1 MTQDRAQLLIT
12 AVDQTRSAFDSI
24 RGNLAKLGDE
34 SNRVKGLLAGLGVS
48 LSVAGFATMI
58 KSAIDAADQLNKLS
72 QKIGISVEA
81 LSTLRFAAQLSDVS
95 LETLQKGIKGLSQ
108 NIAEANTGV
117 GDGAQVFE
125 ALGISVKNA
134 DGSMKS
140 TEAVLLQVA
149 DVFANLE
156 DGAVKTALAVKLFGK
171 SGMDMIPFLNQ
182 GAAGINQLTAEAERL
197 GLKLTT
203 ETARSAEA
211 FNDNLTALKASSS
224 SLGIALARDFLPE
237 LTNITN
243 AMREAANEA
252 GTLKALWVGLGGVGN
267 LVFNGTEI
275 KRARDEVARIQEL
288 VDSTRKKVDTGKA
301 PVPFMPFDI
310 KFNDAA
316 MATLKKNLAQWEQEL
331 AGAKQRLDALISPKR
346 PEEKPPAGAPTEDM
360 QRIACVVSGGQWI
373 NGKCEKKSAGS
384 AEKDTTGAQTA
395 LLKAQLDAE
404 FALLKD
410 GLTRQ
415 QTALDAALEDRLV
428 SVRNYYI
435 QKTAIEQRE
444 VDAEIARKQQE
455 LARSQQVASTG
466 KSDNDRLRAKAE
478 VVKAESDLI
487 TLNNRRADIEQANAR
502 KSAQAERELADALAQ
517 AREELGQITGTA
529 TDADRQAAIARSYRD
544 LRARLAAESDAGGVS
559 LVDRQIDVNAVQANL
574 AALESQWRQVTERLR
589 NAQEAIQTQQQAG
602 MLTEAQAR
610 QQIVALQQQSATEM
624 ERLLPTMQQAAQ
636 TIGPDA
642 VIRVQSWRNE
652 LERTRLVVDEMAPLW
667 NRIGEAFGGALN
679 GILSGTQTW
688 RNAMSALFMQVAN
701 AFLQQLVIQPFQQ
714 WVAMQARMLALKL
727 GFIQQEQAADTAASV
742 AKVAQKSSETT
753 AVVSMDAAKAGAGAA
768 ASQASIPYVGP
779 ALAVAA
785 MVAMVAAVMA
795 LLGKVKKFAAGG
807 LVSGPGTSTSDSIP
821 ARLSAGEFVLR
832 AEVVRRVGVDF
843 LHALNGGLS
852 APRWS
857 GPRLAFADG
866 GVVPEIAPA
875 PAAAPSQAVR
885 IVNVIDPGM
894 AADYLNSAAGE
905 KTILNVLSRNGSAV
919 RELLR

>member
-58 KSAIDAADQLNKLS
+58 KSAIDAADHLNKLS

-108 NIAEANTGV
+108 NITEANTGI
-117 GDGAQVFE
+117 GDGAQVFD
-125 ALGISVKNA
+125 ALGVSVKNA

-267 LVFNGTEI
+267 LIFNGTEI

-301 PVPFMPFDI
+301 PVPFMPFDV
-310 KFNDAA
+310 KFNEAA
-316 MATLKKNLAQWEQEL
+316 MATLRKNLAQWEQEL
-331 AGAKQRLDALISPKR
+331 AGAKQRLDALTSPKR
-346 PEEKPPAGAPTEDM
+346 PEEKTPTGKPTEDM
-360 QRIACVVSGGQWI
+360 QRIACVVSGGQWV
-373 NGKCEKKSAGS
+373 NGKCEKKSAGG
-384 AEKDTTGAQTA
+384 AEKDTTGAQLTVV
-395 LLKAQLDAE
+395 KAQAESEFKVLKEGLD
-404 FALLKD
+404 LQKS
-410 GLTRQ
+410 
-415 QTALDAALEDRLV
+415 ALDRALDDRLV
-428 SVRNYYI
+428 SIRDYYTR
-435 QKTAIEQRE
+435 KTQIEQQAIDQE
-444 VDAEIARKQQE
+444 LAAKQQE
-455 LARSQQVASTG
+455 LTAQSAVAVNG
-466 KSDNDRLRAKAE
+466 KDEAQRLRAKAE
-478 VVKAESDLI
+478 VKKLESEITVLNMKRGEVEVANAHAAAKAEKELADELARVRDRLAEVRGGAGGGVTRARLEREYQPLIEKLQRMGDTAGVADVGRLINVEADLAELGKLERQYQTVTERMAI
-487 TLNNRRADIEQANAR
+487 R
-502 KSAQAERELADALAQ
+502 ERELQ
-517 AREELGQITGTA
+517 
-529 TDADRQAAIARSYRD
+529 
-544 LRARLAAESDAGGVS
+544 
-559 LVDRQIDVNAVQANL
+559 VQKD
-574 AALESQWRQVTERLR
+574 
-589 NAQEAIQTQQQAG
+589 AG
-602 MLTEAQAR
+602 MLTESQMRRGVLELHQQTAAEVEGLIPKMQELAAATGSEEAINRVAR
-610 QQIVALQQQSATEM
+610 LKVEVAGLKTAADDVATRINGDVENAFATMFEQIGSGAKSAKDAFADFA
-624 ERLLPTMQQAAQ
+624 RSVLAAINRIAAQ
-636 TIGPDA
+636 KIA
-642 VIRVQSWRNE
+642 EE
-652 LERTRLVVDEMAPLW
+652 L
-667 NRIGEAFGGALN
+667 FGG
-679 GILSGTQTW
+679 
-688 RNAMSALFMQVAN
+688 MS
-701 AFLQQLVIQPFQQ
+701 
-714 WVAMQARMLALKL
+714 K
-727 GFIQQEQAADTAASV
+727 G
-742 AKVAQKSSETT
+742 
-753 AVVSMDAAKAGAGAA
+753 GG
-768 ASQASIPYVGP
+768 
-779 ALAVAA
+779 
-785 MVAMVAAVMA
+785 
-795 LLGKVKKFAAGG
+795 GG
-807 LVSGPGTSTSDSIP
+807 LGGLISGLFQWAGFASGGYVTGPGTTTSDSIP
-821 ARLSAGEFVLR
+821 ARLSAGEYVLR
-832 AEVVRRVGVDF
+832 AEAVRRVGVEF
-843 LHALNGGLS
+843 LHALNGGLA
-852 APRWS
+852 APRWL

-866 GVVPEIAPA
+866 GLVPDVAQA
-875 PAAAPSQAVR
+875 PAASPSQSVR

>member
-24 RGNLAKLGDE
+24 RGNLSKLGDE
-34 SNRVKGLLAGLGVS
+34 SNRVKGMLAGLGVS
-48 LSVAGFATMI
+48 LSVAGFAAMI

-81 LSTLRFAAQLSDVS
+81 LSTLRFAAQLSEVS

-267 LVFNGTEI
+267 LIFNGTEI
-275 KRARDEVARIQEL
+275 KRARDEVARIQDL

-301 PVPFMPFDI
+301 PVPFMPFDV

-316 MATLKKNLAQWEQEL
+316 MATLRKNLTQWEQEL
-331 AGAKQRLDALISPKR
+331 AAAKQRLDALTSPKR
-346 PEEKPPAGAPTEDM
+346 PEEKTPTGKPTEDM
-360 QRIACVVSGGQWI
+360 QRIACVVSGGQWV
-373 NGKCEKKSAGS
+373 NGKCEKKSAGG
-384 AEKDTTGAQTA
+384 AEKDTTGAQLA
-395 LLKAQLDAE
+395 VVKAQAESEFKAVKEGLD
-404 FALLKD
+404 LQKS
-410 GLTRQ
+410 
-415 QTALDAALEDRLV
+415 ALDRALDDRLV
-428 SVRNYYI
+428 SIRDYYARKA
-435 QKTAIEQRE
+435 QIEQQAIDQE
-444 VDAEIARKQQE
+444 LAAKQQE
-455 LARSQQVASTG
+455 LTAQSAVAVGG
-466 KSDNDRLRAKAE
+466 KDEAQRLRAKAE
-478 VVKAESDLI
+478 VKKLEGEITVLNMKRGEVEVVNAHAAAKAEKELADELARVRDRLAEIRGGAGGEVTRARLEREYQPLI
-487 TLNNRRADIEQANAR
+487 EKLQRMGDTTGAADIGRLINIEADLAELGKLERQYQTVTERMAIR
-502 KSAQAERELADALAQ
+502 ERELQ
-517 AREELGQITGTA
+517 
-529 TDADRQAAIARSYRD
+529 
-544 LRARLAAESDAGGVS
+544 
-559 LVDRQIDVNAVQANL
+559 VQKD
-574 AALESQWRQVTERLR
+574 
-589 NAQEAIQTQQQAG
+589 AG
-602 MLTEAQAR
+602 MLTESQMRRGVLELHQQTAAEVDGLIPKMQELAVSTGSEEAINRVAR
-610 QQIVALQQQSATEM
+610 LKVEVAGLKTEADDIANRINGDVENAFATMFEQIGSGAKSAKDAFADFA
-624 ERLLPTMQQAAQ
+624 RSVLAAINRIAAQ
-636 TIGPDA
+636 KIA
-642 VIRVQSWRNE
+642 EE
-652 LERTRLVVDEMAPLW
+652 L
-667 NRIGEAFGGALN
+667 FGGMN
-679 GILSGTQTW
+679 KGG
-688 RNAMSALFMQVAN
+688 
-701 AFLQQLVIQPFQQ
+701 
-714 WVAMQARMLALKL
+714 
-727 GFIQQEQAADTAASV
+727 GAS
-742 AKVAQKSSETT
+742 
-753 AVVSMDAAKAGAGAA
+753 
-768 ASQASIPYVGP
+768 
-779 ALAVAA
+779 
-785 MVAMVAAVMA
+785 
-795 LLGKVKKFAAGG
+795 GG
-807 LVSGPGTSTSDSIP
+807 LGGLISGLFQWAGFASGGYVTGPGTTTSDSIP
-821 ARLSAGEFVLR
+821 ARLSTGEYVLR
-832 AEVVRRVGVDF
+832 AEAVRRVGVEF
-843 LHALNGGLS
+843 LHALNGGLA
-852 APRWS
+852 APRWL
-857 GPRLAFADG
+857 GPRLAFAEG
-866 GVVPEIAPA
+866 GLVPDVAQA
-875 PAAAPSQAVR
+875 PAAAPSQSVR

>member
-24 RGNLAKLGDE
+24 RGNLGKLGDE
-34 SNRVKGLLAGLGVS
+34 AGRIKGILAGLGVS
-48 LSVAGFATMI
+48 LSVAGFAVMI
-58 KSAIDAADQLNKLS
+58 KSAIDAADHLNKLS

-108 NIAEANTGV
+108 NITEANTGI
-117 GDGAQVFE
+117 GDGAQVFD
-125 ALGISVKNA
+125 ALGVSVKNA

-267 LVFNGTEI
+267 LIFNGTEI

-301 PVPFMPFDI
+301 PVPFMPFDL
-310 KFNDAA
+310 KFNEAA

-331 AGAKQRLDALISPKR
+331 AAAKQRLDALTSPKR
-346 PEEKPPAGAPTEDM
+346 PEEKTPTGKPTEDM
-360 QRIACVVSGGQWI
+360 QRIACVVSGGQWV
-373 NGKCEKKSAGS
+373 NGKCEKKSAGG
-384 AEKDTTGAQTA
+384 AEKDTTGAQLA
-395 LLKAQLDAE
+395 VVKAQAEAE
-404 FALLKD
+404 FKVLKE
-410 GLTRQ
+410 GLDLQKSTLDR
-415 QTALDAALEDRLV
+415 ALDDRLV
-428 SVRNYYI
+428 SIRDYYAR
-435 QKTAIEQRE
+435 KTQIEQQAIDQE
-444 VDAEIARKQQE
+444 LAAKQQE
-455 LARSQQVASTG
+455 LTAQSAVAVNG
-466 KSDNDRLRAKAE
+466 KDEAQRLRAKAE
-478 VVKAESDLI
+478 VKKLEGEITVLNMKRGEVEVANAHAAAKAEKELADELARVRDRLAEIRGGAGGEVTRARLERQYQPLIEKLQRMGDTTGVADVGRLINVEADLAELGKLERQYQTVTERMAI
-487 TLNNRRADIEQANAR
+487 R
-502 KSAQAERELADALAQ
+502 ERELQ
-517 AREELGQITGTA
+517 
-529 TDADRQAAIARSYRD
+529 
-544 LRARLAAESDAGGVS
+544 
-559 LVDRQIDVNAVQANL
+559 VQKD
-574 AALESQWRQVTERLR
+574 
-589 NAQEAIQTQQQAG
+589 AG
-602 MLTEAQAR
+602 MLTETQMRRGVLDLHQQTAAEVEGLIPKMQELAAATGSEEAINRVAR
-610 QQIVALQQQSATEM
+610 LKVEVAGLKTAADDVATRINGDVENAFATMFEQIGSGAKSAKDAFADFA
-624 ERLLPTMQQAAQ
+624 RSVLAAINRIAAQ
-636 TIGPDA
+636 KIA
-642 VIRVQSWRNE
+642 EE
-652 LERTRLVVDEMAPLW
+652 L
-667 NRIGEAFGGALN
+667 FGGMN
-679 GILSGTQTW
+679 KGG
-688 RNAMSALFMQVAN
+688 
-701 AFLQQLVIQPFQQ
+701 
-714 WVAMQARMLALKL
+714 
-727 GFIQQEQAADTAASV
+727 
-742 AKVAQKSSETT
+742 
-753 AVVSMDAAKAGAGAA
+753 
-768 ASQASIPYVGP
+768 
-779 ALAVAA
+779 
-785 MVAMVAAVMA
+785 
-795 LLGKVKKFAAGG
+795 GG
-807 LVSGPGTSTSDSIP
+807 LGGLISGLFQWAGFASGGYVSGPGTTTSDSIP
-821 ARLSAGEFVLR
+821 ARLSAGEYVLR
-832 AEVVRRVGVDF
+832 AEAVRRVGVDF
-843 LHALNGGLS
+843 LHALNGGLFG
-852 APRWS
+852 PRWS

-866 GVVPEIAPA
+866 GLVPEVAQA
-875 PAAAPSQAVR
+875 PAAAPPQSVR

>member
-58 KSAIDAADQLNKLS
+58 KSAIDAADHLNKLS

-108 NIAEANTGV
+108 NITEANTGI

-125 ALGISVKNA
+125 ALGVSVKNA

-171 SGMDMIPFLNQ
+171 SGMDMIPLLNQ

-267 LVFNGTEI
+267 LIFNGTEI

-301 PVPFMPFDI
+301 PVPFMPFDV
-310 KFNDAA
+310 KFNEAA

-331 AGAKQRLDALISPKR
+331 AAAKQRLDALTSPKR
-346 PEEKPPAGAPTEDM
+346 PEEKPPTGKPTEDM
-360 QRIACVVSGGQWI
+360 QRIACVVSGGQWV
-373 NGKCEKKSAGS
+373 NGKCEKKSAGG
-384 AEKDTTGAQTA
+384 AEKDTTGAQLA
-395 LLKAQLDAE
+395 VVKAQAEAE
-404 FALLKD
+404 FKVLKE
-410 GLTRQ
+410 GLDLQ
-415 QTALDAALEDRLV
+415 KSALDRALDDRLV
-428 SVRNYYI
+428 SIRDYYAR
-435 QKTAIEQRE
+435 KTQIEQQAIDQE
-444 VDAEIARKQQE
+444 LAAKQQE
-455 LARSQQVASTG
+455 LTAQSAVAVNG
-466 KSDNDRLRAKAE
+466 KDEAQRLRAKAE
-478 VVKAESDLI
+478 VKKLEGEITVLNMKRGEVEVANAHAAAKAEKELADELARVRDRLAEIRGGAGGEITRARLEREYQPLIEKLQRMGDTTGVADVGRLINVEADLAELGKLERQYQTVTERMAI
-487 TLNNRRADIEQANAR
+487 R
-502 KSAQAERELADALAQ
+502 ERELQ
-517 AREELGQITGTA
+517 
-529 TDADRQAAIARSYRD
+529 
-544 LRARLAAESDAGGVS
+544 
-559 LVDRQIDVNAVQANL
+559 VQKD
-574 AALESQWRQVTERLR
+574 
-589 NAQEAIQTQQQAG
+589 AG
-602 MLTEAQAR
+602 MLTESQMRRSVLDLHQQTAAEVEGLIPKMQELAAATGSEEAINRVAR
-610 QQIVALQQQSATEM
+610 LKVEVAGLKTVADDVATRINGDVENAFTTMFEQIGSGAKSASDAFGDFA
-624 ERLLPTMQQAAQ
+624 RSVLAAINRIAAQ
-636 TIGPDA
+636 KIA
-642 VIRVQSWRNE
+642 EE
-652 LERTRLVVDEMAPLW
+652 L
-667 NRIGEAFGGALN
+667 FGGMTK
-679 GILSGTQTW
+679 G
-688 RNAMSALFMQVAN
+688 
-701 AFLQQLVIQPFQQ
+701 
-714 WVAMQARMLALKL
+714 
-727 GFIQQEQAADTAASV
+727 
-742 AKVAQKSSETT
+742 
-753 AVVSMDAAKAGAGAA
+753 GAG
-768 ASQASIPYVGP
+768 G
-779 ALAVAA
+779 L
-785 MVAMVAAVMA
+785 
-795 LLGKVKKFAAGG
+795 GG
-807 LVSGPGTSTSDSIP
+807 LVSGFFKWAGFAGGGYVSGPGTATSDSIP
-821 ARLSAGEFVLR
+821 ARLSAGEYVLR
-832 AEVVRRVGVDF
+832 ADAVRRVGVDF
-843 LHALNGGLS
+843 LHALNGGLRIGLTG
-852 APRWS
+852 PRWS
-857 GPRLAFADG
+857 GQRLGFADG
-866 GVVPEIAPA
+866 GLVPDIAQA
-875 PAAAPSQAVR
+875 PAAAPSQSVR

>member
-108 NIAEANTGV
+108 NITEANTGI

-125 ALGISVKNA
+125 ALGVSVKNA

-182 GAAGINQLTAEAERL
+182 GAAGITQLTAEAERL

-275 KRARDEVARIQEL
+275 KRARDEVAWIQEL

-301 PVPFMPFDI
+301 PVPFMPFDV
-310 KFNDAA
+310 KFNDGA
-316 MATLKKNLAQWEQEL
+316 MATLRKNLAQWEQEL
-331 AGAKQRLDALISPKR
+331 TAAKQRLDALTSPKR
-346 PEEKPPAGAPTEDM
+346 PEEKTPTGKPTEDM
-360 QRIACVVSGGQWI
+360 QRIACVVSGGQWV
-373 NGKCEKKSAGS
+373 NGKCEKKSAGG
-384 AEKDTTGAQTA
+384 AEKDATGAQLA
-395 LLKAQLDAE
+395 VVKAQAEAE
-404 FALLKD
+404 FKVLKE
-410 GLTRQ
+410 GLDLQ
-415 QTALDAALEDRLV
+415 KSALDRALDDRLV
-428 SVRNYYI
+428 SIRDYYAR
-435 QKTAIEQRE
+435 KTQIEQQAIDQE
-444 VDAEIARKQQE
+444 LAAKQQE
-455 LARSQQVASTG
+455 LTAQSAVAVNG
-466 KSDNDRLRAKAE
+466 KDEAQRLRAKAE
-478 VVKAESDLI
+478 VKKLEGEITVLNMKRGEVEVANAHAAAKAEKELADELARVRDRLAEIRGGAGGELTRARLEREYQPLIEKLQRMGDTAGVADVGRLINVEADLAELGKLERQYQTVTERMAI
-487 TLNNRRADIEQANAR
+487 R
-502 KSAQAERELADALAQ
+502 ERELQ
-517 AREELGQITGTA
+517 
-529 TDADRQAAIARSYRD
+529 
-544 LRARLAAESDAGGVS
+544 
-559 LVDRQIDVNAVQANL
+559 VQKD
-574 AALESQWRQVTERLR
+574 
-589 NAQEAIQTQQQAG
+589 AG
-602 MLTEAQAR
+602 MLTESQMRRGVLELHQQTAAEVEDLIPKMQELAAATGSEEAISRVAR
-610 QQIVALQQQSATEM
+610 LKVEVAGLKTAADDVATRINGDVENAFATMFEQIGSGAKSAKDAFADFA
-624 ERLLPTMQQAAQ
+624 RSVLAAINRIAAQ
-636 TIGPDA
+636 KIA
-642 VIRVQSWRNE
+642 EE
-652 LERTRLVVDEMAPLW
+652 L
-667 NRIGEAFGGALN
+667 FGGMN
-679 GILSGTQTW
+679 KGG
-688 RNAMSALFMQVAN
+688 
-701 AFLQQLVIQPFQQ
+701 
-714 WVAMQARMLALKL
+714 
-727 GFIQQEQAADTAASV
+727 
-742 AKVAQKSSETT
+742 
-753 AVVSMDAAKAGAGAA
+753 
-768 ASQASIPYVGP
+768 
-779 ALAVAA
+779 
-785 MVAMVAAVMA
+785 
-795 LLGKVKKFAAGG
+795 GG
-807 LVSGPGTSTSDSIP
+807 LGGLISGLFQWAGFASGGYVSGPGTTTSDSIP
-821 ARLSAGEFVLR
+821 VRLSAGEYVLR
-832 AEVVRRVGVDF
+832 AEAVRRVGVDF
-843 LHALNGGLS
+843 LHALNGGLFG
-852 APRWS
+852 PRWS

-866 GVVPEIAPA
+866 GLVPEVAQA
-875 PAAAPSQAVR
+875 PAAAPSQSVR

>member
-203 ETARSAEA
+203 ETARSAET

-267 LVFNGTEI
+267 LIFNGTEI

-301 PVPFMPFDI
+301 PVPFMPFDV

-316 MATLKKNLAQWEQEL
+316 MATLRKNLTQWEQEL
-331 AGAKQRLDALISPKR
+331 AAAKQRLDALTSPKR
-346 PEEKPPAGAPTEDM
+346 PEEKTPTGKPTDDM
-360 QRIACVVSGGQWI
+360 QRIACVVSGGQWV
-373 NGKCEKKSAGS
+373 NGKCEKKSAGG
-384 AEKDTTGAQTA
+384 AEKDTTGAQLA
-395 LLKAQLDAE
+395 VVKAQAEAE
-404 FALLKD
+404 FKVLKE
-410 GLTRQ
+410 GLDLQ
-415 QTALDAALEDRLV
+415 KTALDRALDDRLV
-428 SVRNYYI
+428 SIRDYYGR
-435 QKTAIEQRE
+435 KTQIEQQAIDQE
-444 VDAEIARKQQE
+444 LAAKQQE
-455 LARSQQVASTG
+455 LTAQSAIAVGG
-466 KSDNDRLRAKAE
+466 KDEAQRLRAKAE
-478 VVKAESDLI
+478 VKKLEGEITVLNMKRGEVEVANAHAAAKAEKELADELARVRDRLAEIRGAGGGGGGDVTRARLEREYQPLIEKLNRMGDTTGAADVGRLINVEADLAE
-487 TLNNRRADIEQANAR
+487 LAR
-502 KSAQAERELADALAQ
+502 LERQYGVVTERMAIRERELQ
-517 AREELGQITGTA
+517 
-529 TDADRQAAIARSYRD
+529 
-544 LRARLAAESDAGGVS
+544 
-559 LVDRQIDVNAVQANL
+559 VQKD
-574 AALESQWRQVTERLR
+574 
-589 NAQEAIQTQQQAG
+589 AG
-602 MLTEAQAR
+602 MLTESQMRRGVLELHQQTAAEVDGLIPKMQELAASTGSEEAINRVAR
-610 QQIVALQQQSATEM
+610 LKVEVAGLKTEADDVATRINGDVENAFATMFEQIGSGAKSAKDAFADFA
-624 ERLLPTMQQAAQ
+624 RSVISAINRIAAQ
-636 TIGPDA
+636 KIA
-642 VIRVQSWRNE
+642 EE
-652 LERTRLVVDEMAPLW
+652 L
-667 NRIGEAFGGALN
+667 FGG
-679 GILSGTQTW
+679 
-688 RNAMSALFMQVAN
+688 MS
-701 AFLQQLVIQPFQQ
+701 
-714 WVAMQARMLALKL
+714 K
-727 GFIQQEQAADTAASV
+727 G
-742 AKVAQKSSETT
+742 
-753 AVVSMDAAKAGAGAA
+753 GG
-768 ASQASIPYVGP
+768 
-779 ALAVAA
+779 
-785 MVAMVAAVMA
+785 
-795 LLGKVKKFAAGG
+795 GG
-807 LVSGPGTSTSDSIP
+807 LGGLISGLFQWAGFASGGYVTGPGTTTSDSIP
-821 ARLSAGEFVLR
+821 ARLSAGEYVLR
-832 AEVVRRVGVDF
+832 AEAVRRVGVEF
-843 LHALNGGLS
+843 LHALNGGLA
-852 APRWS
+852 APRWL

-866 GVVPEIAPA
+866 GLVPDVAQA
-875 PAAAPSQAVR
+875 SAAAPSQSVR

>member
-24 RGNLAKLGDE
+24 RGNLSKLGDE
-34 SNRVKGLLAGLGVS
+34 SNRVKGMLAGLGVS

-108 NIAEANTGV
+108 NITEAKTGI
-117 GDGAQVFE
+117 GDGAQVFD
-125 ALGISVKNA
+125 ALGISVRNA

-182 GAAGINQLTAEAERL
+182 GAAGINQLTTEAERL

-301 PVPFMPFDI
+301 PVPFMPFDV
-310 KFNDAA
+310 KFNDGA
-316 MATLKKNLAQWEQEL
+316 MATLRKNLAQWEQEL
-331 AGAKQRLDALISPKR
+331 TGAKKRLDDLTSPKR
-346 PEEKPPAGAPTEDM
+346 PEEKTPTGKPNEDM
-360 QRIACVVSGGQWI
+360 QRIACVVSGGQWV
-373 NGKCEKKSAGS
+373 NGKCEKKSAGG
-384 AEKDTTGAQTA
+384 AEKDTTGAQLA
-395 LLKAQLDAE
+395 VVKAQAEAE
-404 FALLKD
+404 FKVLKE
-410 GLTRQ
+410 GLDLQ
-415 QTALDAALEDRLV
+415 KIALDRSLDDRLV
-428 SVRNYYI
+428 SIRDYYGR
-435 QKTAIEQRE
+435 KTQIEQQAIDQE
-444 VDAEIARKQQE
+444 LSAKQQE
-455 LARSQQVASTG
+455 LAAQSAVAVGG
-466 KSDNDRLRAKAE
+466 KDEAQRLRAKAE
-478 VVKAESDLI
+478 VKKLEGEITVLNMKRGEVEVANAHAAAKAEKELADELARVRDRLAEIRGGTGGDVTRARLEREYQPLIEKLNRMGDTTGAADVGRLINVETDLAELAKLERQYGVVTERMAI
-487 TLNNRRADIEQANAR
+487 R
-502 KSAQAERELADALAQ
+502 ERELQ
-517 AREELGQITGTA
+517 
-529 TDADRQAAIARSYRD
+529 
-544 LRARLAAESDAGGVS
+544 
-559 LVDRQIDVNAVQANL
+559 VQKD
-574 AALESQWRQVTERLR
+574 
-589 NAQEAIQTQQQAG
+589 AG
-602 MLTEAQAR
+602 MLTESQMRRGVLELHQQTTAEVDGLIPKMQELAASTGSEEAINRVAR
-610 QQIVALQQQSATEM
+610 LKVEVAGLKTAADDVATRINGDVENAFATMFEQIGSGAKSAKDAFADFA
-624 ERLLPTMQQAAQ
+624 RSVISAINRIAAQ
-636 TIGPDA
+636 KIA
-642 VIRVQSWRNE
+642 EE
-652 LERTRLVVDEMAPLW
+652 L
-667 NRIGEAFGGALN
+667 FGG
-679 GILSGTQTW
+679 
-688 RNAMSALFMQVAN
+688 MS
-701 AFLQQLVIQPFQQ
+701 
-714 WVAMQARMLALKL
+714 K
-727 GFIQQEQAADTAASV
+727 G
-742 AKVAQKSSETT
+742 
-753 AVVSMDAAKAGAGAA
+753 GG
-768 ASQASIPYVGP
+768 
-779 ALAVAA
+779 
-785 MVAMVAAVMA
+785 
-795 LLGKVKKFAAGG
+795 GG
-807 LVSGPGTSTSDSIP
+807 LGGLISGLFQWAGFASGGYVTGPGTTTSDSIP
-821 ARLSAGEFVLR
+821 ARLSAGEYVLR
-832 AEVVRRVGVDF
+832 AEAVRRVGVEF
-843 LHALNGGLS
+843 LHALNGGLA
-852 APRWS
+852 APRWL

-866 GVVPEIAPA
+866 GLVPDVAQA
-875 PAAAPSQAVR
+875 PAAAPSQSVR